1 MGQSR
6 RNNSP
11 MRRDIRRA
19 ETQERNALWQDMSVS
34 DRLAVVK
41 SRRGQSKKERIRL
54 VRMQAKEMS

>member
-1 MGQSR
+1 
-6 RNNSP
+6 